1 MLAAVQPRVQV
12 AIDGIRE
19 AVRRGDEGMIN
30 LALTQNEPERTE
42 VALADFVTRCDA
54 IASLLC

>member
-1 MLAAVQPRVQV
+1 MLDAVEPRVQL

-30 LALTQNEPERTE
+30 LAVTQGEPERTE
-42 VALADFVTRCDA
+42 AALADFLARREA
-54 IASLLC
+54 IVALL